1 MVVVTMAR
9 WYQSSQR
16 GLFVDY
22 LATLLILGCSLLIY
36 GRRHIRQA
44 EMVLETSSL
53 SSLESVRCH
62 SIGTEST
69 MMLMV
74 FASAD
79 ITWPLQR
86 EGGEEEKTGGNA
98 VTARQLG
105 GDQNHEKQY
114 PIKVNGIKT
123 PLNASPEDFA
133 QLPFFPGELD
143 RLYHVRTSRRGEGV
157 TSIVRFLGHNEGKVL
172 TKISNRPRVVVSA
185 YGVLM
190 HWERMDGCQL
200 KTVPDEVYEPM
211 CGRDTSVSTK
221 VGFWIRKDAPEFIQ
235 KLKQS
240 YDVYIWTELWDTSF
254 LRYARRVIKQSF
266 GVNHDSVLSIMDCC
280 LRISWPAGIN
290 VGGLRSWVNTIP
302 DGRFQYQ
309 SMTIA
314 EWEWH
319 GLETVDIVK
328 NLSCFKGVT
337 LKTTVLIE
345 ADPKKGSLHPNNL
358 VLAAR
363 FVVDS
368 LSEPPGY
375 LMNSVLPFVEMFFM
389 EHRGAYGVM
398 AFRRYLERTEA
409 GVLVPLSLS
418 DSSLMHLLMDRAM
431 EDRIAFYKLWE
442 EMRFLVPPAELIS
455 ESVVDFLSF
464 AGRYVLLLNYLK
476 DAQPLHGGQSSDRRV
491 DWGFGGRNIKFTEL
505 QRHQL
510 PEIIELEARRTF
522 LDNVT
527 SLMWC
532 HDDGFTST
540 FNTRH
545 LKESETFEGLMPGS
559 CEWGHQIECLLK
571 EKSTHRREVR
581 KAEAELTTRL
591 ADRQQEQYKDD
602 PLLGALATSLSYKMI
617 ECLGDDEFREIAKET
632 SNIRAQLHDKDT
644 LQTFDDQVISRLLIL
659 LSQLRQGSFTWTSVD
674 VERKDV
680 LGWIKASTHNIPN
693 LGRQP
698 TQATKSIQQL
708 TPNPSAPNK
717 LQISSVVPSQW
728 TSSPGSIPQRNT
740 QGKIM
745 PSRSCKH
752 KKPPLSSDPVAG
764 KSVAGSQPTK
774 KTDTLRLNDPA
785 QNKGRPI
792 GTDKLRIHSDMANQ
806 GTSSTGNRPQ
816 PDGMMP
822 SSSNSKQNRTNNDKP
837 ALTYRDYRLQQ
848 SLGRPPDGQLN
859 TAQADIPGLNQGPSQ
874 TGTDTAIKQNARSSN
889 GADKLR
895 RSNDARGD
903 KSTGDVSTRGH
914 LMSMC
919 MYSSVCLCT
928 STISNTM
935 PDSVYGCVWRTCAIV
950 V

>member
-1 MVVVTMAR
+1 M
-9 WYQSSQR
+9 
-16 GLFVDY
+16 
-22 LATLLILGCSLLIY
+22 SLLYQIPY
-36 GRRHIRQA
+36 
-44 EMVLETSSL
+44 
-53 SSLESVRCH
+53 
-62 SIGTEST
+62 
-69 MMLMV
+69 
-74 FASAD
+74 
-79 ITWPLQR
+79 
-86 EGGEEEKTGGNA
+86 
-98 VTARQLG
+98 
-105 GDQNHEKQY
+105 
-114 PIKVNGIKT
+114 
-123 PLNASPEDFA
+123 
-133 QLPFFPGELD
+133 
-143 RLYHVRTSRRGEGV
+143 
-157 TSIVRFLGHNEGKVL
+157 
-172 TKISNRPRVVVSA
+172 
-185 YGVLM
+185 
-190 HWERMDGCQL
+190 
-200 KTVPDEVYEPM
+200 
-211 CGRDTSVSTK
+211 
-221 VGFWIRKDAPEFIQ
+221 APEFIQ

-240 YDVYIWTELWDTSF
+240 YDVYIWTELWDTPF
-254 LRYARRVIKQSF
+254 WKFVRKVIKVSLGIEF
-266 GVNHDSVLSIMDCC
+266 HSILSLADCC
-280 LRISWPAGIN
+280 LRIRLPKNSYIPR
-290 VGGLRSWVNTIP
+290 LRDAP
-302 DGRFQYQ
+302 HYKQ
-309 SMTIA
+309 SH
-314 EWEWH
+314 WRWH
-319 GLETVDIVK
+319 TGETVDILK
-328 NLSCFKGVT
+328 NLSCFKGINLKRT
-337 LKTTVLIE
+337 LLIE
-345 ADPKKGSLHPNNL
+345 VDPEKGSLHPNNL

-442 EMRFLVPPAELIS
+442 EMRFLAPPAEKIS
-455 ESVVDFLSF
+455 ESVLDFMSF
-464 AGRYVLLLNYLK
+464 AGRFVLLLNYLK
-476 DAQPLHGGQSSDRRV
+476 EAQPLDGGQSSDRRV

-545 LKESETFEGLMPGS
+545 LKESETFEDLIPGS
-559 CEWGHQIECLLK
+559 AWGWQIKLLIYAARQNCEAG
-571 EKSTHRREVR
+571 RE
-581 KAEAELTTRL
+581 AEAILNTHL
-591 ADRQQEQYKDD
+591 AERQQEQYKDD
-602 PLLGALATSLSYKMI
+602 PVLGRLTKSLGYKMI
-617 ECLGDDEFREIAKET
+617 AKLRDEKFLQIVAEATK
-632 SNIRAQLHDKDT
+632 IRAQLDT
-644 LQTFDDQVISRLLIL
+644 DMLETFDNQLISRLLIL
-659 LSQLRQGSFTWTSVD
+659 LSHLRHNAMKWTSVD